1 MGNNSSNDKNKT
13 IIRENKGPKKI
24 QIKRTKLEEKIMI
37 NWNWRMKLKI
47 NKTSK
52 KRPIL
57 KIKNQK
63 NKNKIWNINN
73 KKDQVIIF

>member
-52 KRPIL
+52 KRPKL

-63 NKNKIWNINN
+63 NKNKIWNINK